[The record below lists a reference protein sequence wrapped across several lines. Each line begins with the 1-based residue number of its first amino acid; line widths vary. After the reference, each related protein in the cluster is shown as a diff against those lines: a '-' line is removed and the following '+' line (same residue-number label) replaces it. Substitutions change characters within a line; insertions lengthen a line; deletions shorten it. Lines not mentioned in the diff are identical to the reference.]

1 LAPDVTMNGHLQFED
16 DFELYALGALDGE
29 DKATVEAHLAGCA
42 ECRTKLESARTRMA
56 LLGLA
61 APSAAPAARVRE
73 RVLQEFRAHRVG
85 GPSAAVT
92 PIRARRS
99 PWAPLWALAAVVL
112 VAAAGWLRFENG
124 RLSRELEELE
134 TEHEQLV
141 QDNRQFAAE
150 TARAQAALEVLTAPE
165 TVKVELTAA
174 AARPVPHGKAF
185 YNSSKGLIF
194 YATNL
199 APLSAGRTYELWL
212 IPSEGAPIGAGLFN
226 SDSRGNGEVV
236 LPTLPQ
242 GLTAKAFAVTVEPA
256 GGVPAPTG
264 PKVLIGPAS

>member
-1 LAPDVTMNGHLQFED
+1 MNGHLQFEE
-16 DFELYALGALDGE
+16 DFELHALGALDRE
-29 DKATVEAHLAGCA
+29 DKAAVEDHLAGCA
-42 ECRTKLESARTRMA
+42 ECRAKLESARTRMA

-73 RVLQEFRAHRVG
+73 RVLQEFRAHHVVV

-92 PIRARRS
+92 PIRARRG
-99 PWAPLWALAAVVL
+99 PWASLWALAAVVL
-112 VAAAGWLRFENG
+112 LAAAGWLRFENG

-150 TARAQAALEVLTAPE
+150 TSRAQAALEVLTAPE
-165 TVKVELTAA
+165 TLKVELTAA

-199 APLSAGRTYELWL
+199 APLPAGRTYELWL

>member
-1 LAPDVTMNGHLQFED
+1 MNGHLQFEE
-16 DFELYALGALDGE
+16 DFELYVLEVLDGE
-29 DKATVEAHLAGCA
+29 DKAAIEAHLAGCA
-42 ECRTKLESARTRMA
+42 ECRAKLENARAWMT

-61 APSAAPAARVRE
+61 VPSAAPAAPVRE
-73 RVLQEFRAHRVG
+73 RVLQEFRAHRVVG
-85 GPSAAVT
+85 GASAAVT
-92 PIRARRS
+92 SIPTRRS

-112 VAAAGWLRFENG
+112 LAAAGWLRFENG
-124 RLSRELEELE
+124 RLSRELAELE
-134 TEHEQLV
+134 AEHKQLV
-141 QDNRQFAAE
+141 QDNRRFAAE

-165 TVKVELTAA
+165 TLKVELTAA

-194 YATNL
+194 YATDL
-199 APLSAGRTYELWL
+199 APLPAGRTYELWL
-212 IPSEGAPIGAGLFN
+212 IPTEGAPVGAGLFN
-226 SDSRGNGEVV
+226 SDPHGNGEVV

-242 GLTAKAFAVTVEPA
+242 GLTAKAFAVTIEPA